1 MVYHLSKCG
10 AFWKVRVEEK
20 SMVLE
25 GIATLMA
32 SKGLETAA
40 SECVKALIETC
51 VKPIFQKGVG
61 YGEKSSEIEECL
73 QEYLEM
79 IYKKAMT
86 MNTIVFR
93 GESKTLCDLYLPLT
107 IYKEEQQKSKN
118 YLIDDQCL
126 PLLDSM
132 DRVLI
137 VDTAG
142 MGKSTIVK
150 FLLIKYIEDTRK
162 IPVLVELRRVPEGM
176 DIIKYIASQFRLLG
190 KCIREEDIISMLRE
204 GNFVIFFDGYDEVAN
219 ELKGEMLNCIN
230 DFLLKADNNQYFL
243 TSREETDL
251 MALDNFERFSIK
263 PLSMAEA
270 FRLIEIYDNNGEKS
284 KELIKRIKNDNQV
297 GVLKEFLTNALLT
310 SLLYKTFQYK
320 EEIAYKKLDFYT
332 QVYEALFND
341 HDKIKGGAYVHEKE
355 SGLDSTDFE
364 RLLRRIAF
372 LSLKK
377 SKVEYQNKADII
389 EIIQFAIE
397 SATWLN
403 TSAESVLEDLTHA
416 IPLLQRDGVSYKWVH
431 KSFMEYFAA
440 GFICYESNKTEK
452 LMEKIYESPNLSSY
466 KNVMD
471 FCFEMKPEVVRKVII
486 LPFLDGF
493 LKYCSQNYL
502 EYKYQNI
509 GQQYINKRKVYG
521 FLCNIVLLVCASNE
535 EAEKVFHSEK
545 TREVFKNINEKLP
558 NVISLRAN
566 EKVVLGAYFTKE
578 REICDLLITK
588 NIDIFESKNSRIMSK
603 DEMTYGKE
611 ELKIYSVNDNPEE
624 WYNSEENFVETT
636 EMIERACRFRNHKML
651 LLDLQKCV
659 LLKEK
664 IEAEIKQQK
673 QMEMDFEL

>member
-1 MVYHLSKCG
+1 MWC
-10 AFWKVRVEEK
+10 AFGRFVWEEA
-20 SMVLE
+20 MVLKE
-25 GIATLMA
+25 IAALMA
-32 SKGLETAA
+32 CKGLETAA
-40 SECVKALIETC
+40 SECVKALIETR

-61 YGEKSSEIEECL
+61 CDEKSFEIEDCM

-107 IYKEEQQKSKN
+107 IFRDEQQKIKS

-126 PLLDSM
+126 PLLESM

-150 FLLIKYIEDTRK
+150 FLLVKYIEDTRK
-162 IPVLVELRRVPEGM
+162 IPVLVELRRVPKGM
-176 DIIKYIASQFRLLG
+176 DIIKYIANQFQLLG
-190 KCIREEDIISMLRE
+190 RYIPEEDIIFMLRK
-204 GNFVIFFDGYDEVAN
+204 GDFVIFFDGYDEVAN
-219 ELKGEMLNCIN
+219 ELKGDMLNSIN

-263 PLSMAEA
+263 PLSMPEA
-270 FRLIEIYDNNGEKS
+270 FRLIEIYDSNGEKS

-320 EEIAYKKLDFYT
+320 EEIAYKKLDFYS

-355 SGLDSTDFE
+355 SKLDSTDFE

-403 TSAESVLEDLTHA
+403 TTAESVLEDLTHA

-486 LPFLDGF
+486 LPFLDRF

-502 EYKYQNI
+502 EDKYQNI
-509 GQQYINKRKVYG
+509 SKQYINKRKVYG
-521 FLCNIVLLVCASNE
+521 FLCDIALLVCENHK
-535 EAEKVFHSEK
+535 EAGKILHTEKA
-545 TREVFKNINEKLP
+545 REAFKNINDKIP

-578 REICDLLITK
+578 REIYDLLITK
-588 NIDIFESKNSRIMSK
+588 NIDIFESGKNRIISK
-603 DEMTYGKE
+603 GEITYGKE
-611 ELKIYSVNDNPEE
+611 ELKLYLVNDSSEE
-624 WYNSEENFVETT
+624 WYNSEENFAEMTD
-636 EMIERACRFRNHKML
+636 MIEQACHFRNHKISR
-651 LLDLQKCV
+651 LLDFKKCI

-664 IEAEIKQQK
+664 IEEEIKQQK